1 MALPTLRRLAFVP
14 LLLTAVAAAQAQD
27 CAPAKLLATVPMQDA
42 EPDSNIR
49 TVPVTLNGATHQ
61 MILDT
66 GGAITQLS
74 RATIEE
80 LNLPHYSSSAAVY
93 DINGRV
99 SRRFALVKD
108 LGFGDLHR
116 NDAALMLW
124 PDPIRPYAG
133 ELAQDLLQSY
143 DVDVD
148 FAAGQL
154 KMYAKGGAKN
164 GYCPGPTGW
173 TPSARAEMRNKGWHL
188 HIPVTLDGRTYDG
201 IFDTGSRH
209 TIMRLPAAK
218 RDFGL
223 YPDSPGMTLYPA
235 INGDPFL
242 NGHLHT
248 FGKLSFGGI
257 TFDAPEVLIV
267 PDVMNRNA
275 DRSKIADNPT
285 HHHNE
290 NLILPEL
297 SLGMDVL
304 KHLHLFLS
312 FGEQALYVAPAA
324 VSDKLSGAPAH
335 ISTVKP

>member
-1 MALPTLRRLAFVP
+1 MNLRPLVFAP
-14 LLLTAVAAAQAQD
+14 LLLALPPLAARAQD
-27 CAPAKLLATVPMQDA
+27 CAPAKLLATIPMQNA
-42 EPDSNIR
+42 EPESNIR
-49 TVPVTLNGATHQ
+49 TVPVTLNGITRP

-74 RATIEE
+74 RNTIEE
-80 LNLPHYSSSAAVY
+80 LNLPDFSSSAAVY

-99 SRRFALVKD
+99 SRRFAMVKD
-108 LGFGDLHR
+108 FSFGDLHR
-116 NDAALMLW
+116 NDAALMVW
-124 PDPIRPYAG
+124 PEPIRPYAG
-133 ELAQDLLQSY
+133 ELAQDLLQPY

-148 FAAGQL
+148 FAAGEL
-154 KMYAKGGAKN
+154 KMYAKGH
-164 GYCPGPTGW
+164 CPGPVGW
-173 TPSARAEMRNKGWHL
+173 SASARAEMRNKGWHL
-188 HIPVTLDGRTYDG
+188 HIPVTLDGHAYDG

-209 TIMRLPAAK
+209 TIMRLPVAK

-223 YPDSPGMTLYPA
+223 YPDSPGMTPFRA
-235 INGDPFL
+235 INGDPLF
-242 NGHLHT
+242 NGHLHN
-248 FGKLSFGGI
+248 FGKLSFAGM

-285 HHHNE
+285 HRHNE

-312 FGEQALYVAPAA
+312 FGEQALYVAPAE
-324 VSDKLSGAPAH
+324 
-335 ISTVKP
+335 KP

>member
-1 MALPTLRRLAFVP
+1 M
-14 LLLTAVAAAQAQD
+14 
-27 CAPAKLLATVPMQDA
+27 K
-42 EPDSNIR
+42 
-49 TVPVTLNGATHQ
+49 
-61 MILDT
+61 
-66 GGAITQLS
+66 
-74 RATIEE
+74 
-80 LNLPHYSSSAAVY
+80 LPHYSSSATVY

-108 LGFGDLHR
+108 LAFGDLHR
-116 NDAALMLW
+116 NDAALMVW
-124 PDPIRPYAG
+124 PEPIRPYAG

-148 FAAGQL
+148 FATGLL
-154 KMYAKGGAKN
+154 KMYAKGGPKN
-164 GYCPGPTGW
+164 GYCPGPIGW
-173 TPSARAEMRNKGWHL
+173 TASARSEMRNKGWHL
-188 HIPVTLDGRTYDG
+188 HIPVTLDGRVYDG

-242 NGHLHT
+242 DGHLHS
-248 FGKLSFGGI
+248 FGKLSFAGM
-257 TFDAPEVLIV
+257 TFDAPEVLII

-324 VSDKLSGAPAH
+324 VSDRVSDTVSGAPAH

>member
-1 MALPTLRRLAFVP
+1 MDPRFALA
-14 LLLTAVAAAQAQD
+14 LLLVAMTGPAQAQD
-27 CAPAKLLATVPMQDA
+27 CAPARLLATVQMQNA
-42 EPDSNIR
+42 EPESNIR
-49 TVPVTLNGATHQ
+49 TVPVTLNGVTRS

-74 RATIEE
+74 RSTIDE
-80 LNLPHYSSSAAVY
+80 LNLPDFSSSAAVY

-99 SRRFALVKD
+99 SRRFATVKN
-108 LGFGDLHR
+108 LTFGDLHR
-116 NDAALMLW
+116 NDAALMVW
-124 PDPIRPYAG
+124 PEPIRPYAG
-133 ELAQDLLQSY
+133 ELAQDLLQPY

-148 FAAGQL
+148 FATGEL
-154 KMYAKGGAKN
+154 KMYAKGH
-164 GYCPGPTGW
+164 CPGPVGW
-173 TPSARAEMRNKGWHL
+173 TASARAEMRNKGWHL
-188 HIPVTLDGRTYDG
+188 HIPVTLDGHSYDG

-209 TIMRLPAAK
+209 TIMRLPVAK

-223 YPDSPGMTLYPA
+223 YPDSPGMAPFRA

-242 NGHLHT
+242 NGHLHN
-248 FGKLSFGGI
+248 FGKLSFAGM
-257 TFDAPEVLIV
+257 TFEAPEVLIV

-275 DRSKIADNPT
+275 DQSKIADNPT
-285 HHHNE
+285 HRHNE

-312 FGEQALYVAPAA
+312 FGEQALYVAPAEA
-324 VSDKLSGAPAH
+324 VPGAPAH

>member
-1 MALPTLRRLAFVP
+1 MNLRCVVLAPFLVAAVP
-14 LLLTAVAAAQAQD
+14 PAAQAED
-27 CAPAKLLATVPMQDA
+27 CAPTKLLATVQMKDA
-42 EPDSNIR
+42 EPESNIR
-49 TVPVTLNGATHQ
+49 TVPVTLNGVTRQ
-61 MILDT
+61 MVLDT

-74 RATIEE
+74 RGTIAE
-80 LNLPHYSSSAAVY
+80 LSLPMRRGGAAVY

-99 SRRFALVKD
+99 SRHFAMVKE
-108 LGFGDLHR
+108 LTFGDLR
-116 NDAALMLW
+116 RSDAALMVW
-124 PDPIRPYAG
+124 PESARPYAG
-133 ELAQDLLQSY
+133 ELAQDLLQPY

-148 FAAGQL
+148 FATGLL
-154 KMYAKGGAKN
+154 KMYAKGPKDQ
-164 GYCPGPTGW
+164 CPGPLGW
-173 TPSARAEMRNKGWHL
+173 SASARTTMNNKGWHL
-188 HIPVTLDGRTYDG
+188 HIPVSLDGHTYDA

-248 FGKLSFGGI
+248 FGKLSFGGL
-257 TFDAPEVLIV
+257 TFDAPEVLII

-304 KHLHLFLS
+304 KHLHLFMS

-324 VSDKLSGAPAH
+324 VSDTVSGAPAH